1 MLFENVRADITEL
14 ARWNTSLSVKGKLQL
29 ILDAGAH
36 AVLTY
41 RFGHWALNLKV
52 PVFKQ
57 FCLIIHYFLHVF
69 VHMTSG
75 IDISKEAKIGK
86 GLAIH
91 SFTGVLISRVEMGE
105 YCVLAPNVFIASRKG
120 GLPKI
125 GNHVF
130 FGIGCKILGNITI
143 GDNVNIGANAVVTK
157 DIPAN
162 HTAVGVYPFKI
173 FPSKNPS
180 PQKMGNV

>member
-1 MLFENVRADITEL
+1 MLFENVRADLKEL
-14 ARWNTSLSVKGKLQL
+14 AKWNTSQTFKGYLQL
-29 ILDAGAH
+29 IFDAGAH

-41 RFGHWALNLKV
+41 RFGHWAMNLRV
-52 PVFKQ
+52 PIVKQ
-57 FCLIIHYFLHVF
+57 ICLIIHYILHVL

-105 YCVLAPNVFIASRKG
+105 FCVLAPNVYIASRKG

-125 GNHVF
+125 GNNVF
-130 FGIGCKILGNITI
+130 FGIGCKVIGNVTI
-143 GDNVNIGANAVVTK
+143 GDNVNIGANAVITK
-157 DIPAN
+157 DIPSN
-162 HTAVGVYPFKI
+162 HTAVGVYPLKI
-173 FPSKNPS
+173 FPSKNS
-180 PQKMGNV
+180 SIEKMGNV